1 MIIKGITV
9 NNHLTFWK
17 PVNIFFCHYGW
28 LLSLPNNLNHQIN
41 WSDSAVLFMAKN
53 FMIQFTGTFYIVTKN
68 HTDVIPPVISEI
80 QTYIW
85 NSTFCQFLIIIKSLK
100 KCCKEMFL
108 NFCTTVIFEG
118 FCQNLECHVV
128 IFWYPCSYLR
138 APVFTFQGNYGL
150 KILPMKSTG
159 KFDKLKLLGKNM
171 NKS

>member
-1 MIIKGITV
+1 MEL
-9 NNHLTFWK
+9 HFL
-17 PVNIFFCHYGW
+17 PVFDHHQESQKMLQRNVFKLLHY
-28 LLSLPNNLNHQIN
+28 SNQ
-41 WSDSAVLFMAKN
+41 
-53 FMIQFTGTFYIVTKN
+53 
-68 HTDVIPPVISEI
+68 
-80 QTYIW
+80 
-85 NSTFCQFLIIIKSLK
+85 
-100 KCCKEMFL
+100 
-108 NFCTTVIFEG
+108 G